1 MSVARRR
8 FLRLMAAAPV
18 AAPVVAREA
27 AQKAGIGAVGLGVDQ
42 FGPAVPGDG
51 QSNASSERE
60 WLLGWCKRV
69 FTSEWEE
76 EKRRE
81 GRNWPPSR
89 LDPDLAA
96 SRSLSLSAAMRIQQ
110 DRNIERRIASEREE
124 ASRRYFGL
132 FKTEFRP

>member
-1 MSVARRR
+1 MSVARRG

-27 AQKAGIGAVGLGVDQ
+27 AQKAGLGVVGLGVDQ
-42 FGPAVPGDG
+42 FGPGSSGCVPA
-51 QSNASSERE
+51 NPSSERD
-60 WLLGWCKRV
+60 WLMSWCKQV
-69 FTSEWEE
+69 FTAEWEE

-81 GRNWPPSR
+81 GKSWWPSK